1 MNLIRLENFP
11 SRQQYAIILCILIVK
26 MLELFILSVL
36 SQVHI
41 LYSLLCSNPISIFHV
56 SNIMKKVNADRAI
69 TCVLAV
75 RLRLNRC
82 FIGFCNMKS
91 SKQLVSRIGV
101 FLPRRLRL
109 RLSKRP
115 EQLMTSSRIRFY

>member
-69 TCVLAV
+69 TCVLT
-75 RLRLNRC
+75 
-82 FIGFCNMKS
+82 
-91 SKQLVSRIGV
+91 SKA
-101 FLPRRLRL
+101 
-109 RLSKRP
+109 K
-115 EQLMTSSRIRFY
+115 